1 MRRSWPSCKRRHT
14 AAQTRAALALI
25 RAAGFKNLGLDLIY
39 GLPGQTPDAWLR
51 TLEQALAC
59 APEHLSCYQLTL
71 APGTPLSRRAAR
83 GRVALPDEEAQRTL
97 FLLTCEFLED
107 RGYLQYEV
115 ANFARGEEYCCRHN
129 LKYWQRLPYL
139 GLGPAAHSFQG
150 GRRWWNHRG
159 LAGYAAALAAGR
171 APRAGREDLTPEQV
185 RLETLYLGFRTRE
198 GVDLKVIQSQSGW
211 DRVLSRLQA
220 EGLLRLTNGRVAAT
234 PRGLVVA
241 DRLPLLFVD

>member
-1 MRRSWPSCKRRHT
+1 M
-14 AAQTRAALALI
+14 
-25 RAAGFKNLGLDLIY
+25 
-39 GLPGQTPDAWLR
+39 PG
-51 TLEQALAC
+51 
-59 APEHLSCYQLTL
+59 
-71 APGTPLSRRAAR
+71 
-83 GRVALPDEEAQRTL
+83 
-97 FLLTCEFLED
+97 
-107 RGYLQYEV
+107 
-115 ANFARGEEYCCRHN
+115 GEEYFCRHN

-159 LAGYAAALAAGR
+159 LPGYAAALAAGR
-171 APRAGREDLTPEQV
+171 APRAGREILSPEQV

-220 EGLLRLTNGRVAAT
+220 AGLLRLSNSRVAAT

-241 DRLPLLFVD
+241 DRLPLLFVDYAVWAPPPRLAHPTKKGVTAFNRNPLKSMVGTRGFEPRTPTASR